1 MTHQSNLPKPR
12 QTPKRAVVSIPE
24 WAVAADV
31 TGVTVHDFV
40 KVVMAEMEPLFERTI
55 TSAVAIAIEA
65 MLPQL
70 EASIT
75 AENERMSKEISDL
88 RSTLQSQAFELDRLA
103 QYSRHE
109 NGRLHGVP
117 ETAGENTNDVL
128 IAVASD
134 IGVHINEHDIS
145 VSHRL
150 QKSRPI
156 IVTFVRR
163 GTKID
168 VMRKKKTLC
177 TIDRYRNTFINDEGS
192 KHPECSVTDCA
203 EASPQ
208 GTRWMASRLRAYS
221 ALKHCVSCL
230 EIVVVYGVALA

>member
-1 MTHQSNLPKPR
+1 M
-12 QTPKRAVVSIPE
+12 VSMPE
-24 WAVAADV
+24 WAVTADV

-55 TSAVAIAIEA
+55 TAAVVTAIEA

-88 RSTLQSQAFELDRLA
+88 RSTLQSQPFELDRLA
-103 QYSRHE
+103 QYSRRE
-109 NGRLHGVP
+109 NGRLHGV
-117 ETAGENTNDVL
+117 TGENTNDVV

-134 IGVHINEHDIS
+134 MGVHLDEHDIF

-156 IVTFVRR
+156 IVRFVRR

-168 VMRKKKTLC
+168 VMRKKKTFY
-177 TIDRYRNTFINDEGS
+177 TIDRYRNTMMREVNTQNVLLRI
-192 KHPECSVTDCA
+192 V
-203 EASPQ
+203 Q
-208 GTRWMASRLRAYS
+208 RLLHRAHDGWR
-221 ALKHCVSCL
+221 AVSEL
-230 EIVVVYGVALA
+230 IVH